1 VNRGPAAPAVRPLRS
16 DDAPAAAALDVSD
29 GDARTWAAVPG
40 RPGHVALA
48 VDLPDAPTVG
58 VALAV
63 AVLDEAEVHTIAVD
77 PDHRRRGVG
86 GVLLAGLLE
95 ALAAREVATVH
106 LEVRADND
114 AALALYAAHGFV
126 RVGLRPAYYADGTD
140 ALLLRRDLQVR

>member
-1 VNRGPAAPAVRPLRS
+1 
-16 DDAPAAAALDVSD
+16 
-29 GDARTWAAVPG
+29 
-40 RPGHVALA
+40 
-48 VDLPDAPTVG
+48 
-58 VALAV
+58 
-63 AVLDEAEVHTIAVD
+63 VLDEAEVHTIAVD